1 MSAYTESSDM
11 GKMERRRSDTLMHI
25 VNFLFMVIL
34 SGLTWWMSKIND
46 KAERVPVLEERMTNL
61 TNTIQR
67 IEQGVNKLVD
77 RRGNARD

>member
-1 MSAYTESSDM
+1 
-11 GKMERRRSDTLMHI
+11 MHV

-61 TNTIQR
+61 ASTVSR
-67 IEQGVNKLVD
+67 IETGVNKLVE
-77 RRGNARD
+77 RR